1 MVQRVCDNRSES
13 SDSIQP
19 LVSSFSLPLYCNS
32 TTSNLYITAVT
43 CPKLI
48 RRQTTP
54 LKFVTVAI
62 NSFIDVALPPTMQP
76 ASRKQ
81 TSEERMQYLMLKSEI
96 SLHKSDLEKV
106 NLLLDIVIMF
116 QLIILTLF
124 DQETPPKPRMAK
136 PWEDPGLR
144 GKKKMLRS
152 SSRGAPFLIY

>member
-1 MVQRVCDNRSES
+1 
-13 SDSIQP
+13 
-19 LVSSFSLPLYCNS
+19 
-32 TTSNLYITAVT
+32 
-43 CPKLI
+43 
-48 RRQTTP
+48 
-54 LKFVTVAI
+54 VTVAI

-81 TSEERMQYLMLKSEI
+81 TSKERMQYLMLKSEI

-106 NLLLDIVIMF
+106 NLLLDSRVVIMF
-116 QLIILTLF
+116 KLIILTLF

-144 GKKKMLRS
+144 GKKKMSRS